1 MEENDE
7 PKSRFEGEMTRLMN
21 VAISG
26 ITDLKTDVSDLKIE
40 VSELKQEVRKT
51 NQKVDVLT
59 AQFSDVAS
67 MVIED
72 NKRITKLESDVAQLQ
87 SDIH

>member
-1 MEENDE
+1 MEEKDE

-26 ITDLKTDVSDLKIE
+26 ITDLKTEVSDLKTE
-40 VSELKQEVRKT
+40 VSGLTQEVKKT
-51 NQKVDVLT
+51 NQKVDVLSG
-59 AQFSDVAS
+59 QFSDVVS

-72 NKRITKLESDVAQLQ
+72 NKRITKLEGEVVELQ
-87 SDIH
+87 SNIH

>member
-1 MEENDE
+1 MEEKDE

-26 ITDLKTDVSDLKIE
+26 ITDLKAE
-40 VSELKQEVRKT
+40 VSELTREVKKT
-51 NQKVDVLT
+51 NQKVDVLSG
-59 AQFSDVAS
+59 QFSGVVS

-72 NKRITKLESDVAQLQ
+72 NKRITKLEGEVAELQ
-87 SDIH
+87 SNIH